1 MHFFALALDI
11 SQIPLKFAVGAS
23 WMRRF
28 MNSPMNF
35 LSASSQGTS
44 RVLQAHAGIPT
55 KPGSPVSK
63 SGILLPTNFL
73 SSAQSLARSLLRV
86 FFLPLPF
93 PCAPRRL
100 GGGVELL
107 VVVEVERRRVGDLD
121 LVRGGVLTWSR
132 LLTLDLVSDLG
143 RWRSL
148 LGLLRLRGVLERLP
162 ESSLTSDFGRT
173 GSFVPGPPMIEL
185 GISG

>member
-1 MHFFALALDI
+1 MKCFVCAQWGKRSAMRPSCGSQGGNLTLSGGGGSVMHFFALALDI

-100 GGGVELL
+100 RGGVELL
-107 VVVEVERRRVGDLD
+107 VVVEAERCRVGDLD
-121 LVRGGVLTWSR
+121 LVRGGVLT
-132 LLTLDLVSDLG
+132 
-143 RWRSL
+143 
-148 LGLLRLRGVLERLP
+148 
-162 ESSLTSDFGRT
+162 
-173 GSFVPGPPMIEL
+173 
-185 GISG
+185 